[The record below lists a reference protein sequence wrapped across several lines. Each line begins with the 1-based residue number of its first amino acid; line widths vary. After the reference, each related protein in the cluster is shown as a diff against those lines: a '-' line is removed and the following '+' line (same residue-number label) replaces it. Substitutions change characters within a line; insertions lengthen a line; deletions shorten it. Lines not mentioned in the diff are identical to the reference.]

1 MPMEHALLGVVAGV
15 VAGLVAGWLV
25 ATLRAARELRSAVA
39 HGTGLDALLAERSTR
54 IEQLES
60 QLARCAEDLAAVRA
74 QEARLTADLAHE
86 RTASAE
92 KIALLE
98 RAEASLREA
107 FQSLSAEALRHN
119 NDSFLTLARAT
130 LGELQQAAA
139 GDLESRRAA
148 VDELVRPI
156 RESLQHVDLQLKS
169 VERERSSAYHTL
181 TEQVRSLADT
191 QRQLRG
197 ETLNLVKA
205 LRTPTTRGRW
215 GEIQLRRVVEIAGML
230 PHCDFQEQATL
241 TTEDGRARPDLVVRL
256 PGGRHLVV
264 DAKAPL
270 EAYLDAVEAADDAE
284 RDARLKDHA
293 RQVRDHVTKLGA
305 KAYWSQFPTAPDFV
319 VMFLPG
325 ETFFNAA
332 LQHDPSLFE
341 YGAGRRVV
349 LASPTN
355 LIALLYA
362 VAHGWQQQRVAE
374 SAQQISE
381 LGQTLYDRVRVF
393 VSHFESLRRALDGA
407 TDAYNAAVGSLETRV
422 LPSARRFREL
432 GTSSCGELPDLEPI
446 SRRTRRLQAPDAAEE
461 ALVPACGPAR
471 SPAAGSDAP

>member
-1 MPMEHALLGVVAGV
+1 MSMEHALLGVVAG
-15 VAGLVAGWLV
+15 AIAGWL
-25 ATLRAARELRSAVA
+25 AARQRAARALRAEVA
-39 HGTGLDALLAERSTR
+39 RSTGLDAVLAERSAR
-54 IEQLES
+54 VERLEA
-60 QLARCAEDLAAVRA
+60 QLARSGEDLVAARA
-74 QEARLTADLAHE
+74 EQARLAADLHHA
-86 RTASAE
+86 RTANEE
-92 KIALLE
+92 KIALLG

-119 NDSFLTLARAT
+119 NESFVTLARAT

-156 RESLQHVDLQLKS
+156 RESLHQVDQQLKA
-169 VERERSSAYHTL
+169 VEKERQGAYHTL
-181 TEQVRSLADT
+181 TEQVRSLGDT
-191 QRQLRG
+191 QRQLHG

-205 LRTPTTRGRW
+205 LRAPTTRGRW
-215 GEIQLRRVVEIAGML
+215 GELQLRRVVELSGML

-241 TTEDGRARPDLVVRL
+241 VSEDGRTRPDLIVRL
-256 PGGRHLVV
+256 PGGRHVVV

-270 EAYLDAVEAADDAE
+270 DAYLDAVEAPDDAQ

-305 KAYWSQFPTAPDFV
+305 KAYWSQLATAPDFV

-332 LQHDPSLFE
+332 VQHDPSLFE
-341 YGAGRRVV
+341 HAAARRVV

-362 VAHGWQQQRVAE
+362 VAHGWQQQRIADG
-374 SAQQISE
+374 ALQIWE
-381 LGQTLYDRVRVF
+381 LGQTLYDRLRVF
-393 VSHFESLRRALDGA
+393 AGHFESLRRALDGA

-422 LPSARRFREL
+422 LPPARRFREL
-432 GTSSCGELPDLEPI
+432 GTSTCGELPNLEPVG
-446 SRRTRRLQAPDAAEE
+446 RRTRRLQTPDAAADLPTE
-461 ALVPACGPAR
+461 AFAGAEPAV
-471 SPAAGSDAP
+471 SAPKL

>member
-1 MPMEHALLGVVAGV
+1 MEHALLGMVAGV
-15 VAGLVAGWLV
+15 AVGVAAGWVV
-25 ATLRAARELRSAVA
+25 AKLRAARELRAEVA
-39 HGTGLDALLAERSTR
+39 RSTGLDAVLAERSAR
-54 IEQLES
+54 VEQLES
-60 QLARCAEDLAAVRA
+60 QLARNGEELAAARA

-86 RTASAE
+86 RTTSAE

-130 LGELQQAAA
+130 LGELQQAAT

-156 RESLQHVDLQLKS
+156 RESLQHVDQQLKS
-169 VERERSSAYHTL
+169 VERERLSAYHTL

-191 QRQLRG
+191 QRQLHG

-241 TTEDGRARPDLVVRL
+241 TTEDGRARPDLVVHL

-270 EAYLDAVEAADDAE
+270 EAYLDAVETADDSQ
-284 RDARLKDHA
+284 RDLRLKDHA
-293 RQVRDHVTKLGA
+293 RQVRDHVAKLGA
-305 KAYWSQFPTAPDFV
+305 KAYWSQFATAPDFV

-341 YGAGRRVV
+341 HAASRRVV

-362 VAHGWQQQRVAE
+362 VAHGWQQQRIAE
-374 SAQQISE
+374 GARQISE
-381 LGQTLYDRVRVF
+381 LGQTLYDRLRVF
-393 VSHFESLRRALDGA
+393 ANHFDSLRKALDGA

-422 LPSARRFREL
+422 LPPARRFREL
-432 GTSSCGELPDLEPI
+432 GTSTCGELPDLEPI
-446 SRRTRRLQAPDAAEE
+446 SRRTRRLQAPDAAVE
-461 ALVPACGPAR
+461 ALPTEALAADESAVA
-471 SPAAGSDAP
+471 SPKL

>member
-1 MPMEHALLGVVAGV
+1 MPIEQALLGMAAGV
-15 VAGLVAGWLV
+15 VVGAAAGWLI
-25 ATLRAARELRSAVA
+25 AMLRGARELRVEVA
-39 HGTGLDALLAERSTR
+39 RGTGLDAVLAERSAR

-60 QLARCAEDLAAVRA
+60 QLARSGEELAAARTRETRA
-74 QEARLTADLAHE
+74 AADLANE
-86 RTASAE
+86 RAASAE
-92 KIALLE
+92 KLALLG

-130 LGELQQAAA
+130 LGELQQAAT

-156 RESLQHVDLQLKS
+156 RESLQHVDQQLKS
-169 VERERSSAYHTL
+169 VERERLSAYHTL

-191 QRQLRG
+191 QRQLHG
-197 ETLNLVKA
+197 ETLNLVRA

-230 PHCDFQEQATL
+230 PHCDFAEQVTR
-241 TTEDGRARPDLVVRL
+241 TTEEGRTRPDLVVHL
-256 PGGRHLVV
+256 PGGRCLVV

-270 EAYLDAVEAADDAE
+270 DAYLDAVETADDSE
-284 RDARLKDHA
+284 RDVRLKDHA
-293 RQVRDHVTKLGA
+293 RQVRDHVAKLGA
-305 KAYWSQFPTAPDFV
+305 KAYWAQFATAPDFV

-332 LQHDPSLFE
+332 LQYDPSLFE
-341 YGAGRRVV
+341 HAASRRVV

-362 VAHGWQQQRVAE
+362 VAHGWQQQRIAE
-374 SAQQISE
+374 GARQISE
-381 LGQTLYDRVRVF
+381 LGQTLYDRLRVF
-393 VSHFESLRRALDGA
+393 AGHFESLRKALDGA

-422 LPSARRFREL
+422 LPPARRFREL
-432 GTSSCGELPDLEPI
+432 GTATCDELPELAPVTRD
-446 SRRTRRLQAPDAAEE
+446 TRRLQAADAAEE
-461 ALVPACGPAR
+461 AE
-471 SPAAGSDAP
+471 SPLRLPR